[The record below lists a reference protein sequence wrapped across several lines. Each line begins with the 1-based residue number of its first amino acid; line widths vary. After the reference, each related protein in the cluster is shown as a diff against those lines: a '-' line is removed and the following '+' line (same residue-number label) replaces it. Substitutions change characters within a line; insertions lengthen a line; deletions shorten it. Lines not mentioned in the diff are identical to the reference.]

1 MRKSISPLL
10 RKSSGD
16 KVLVG
21 IAYFLTGLFAL
32 MCLLPLWMALC
43 ASLTNENV
51 LVREGYSL
59 WVPKLDFTAYRM
71 VFTGTDSVL
80 NAYLITIVTTIG
92 GTLLTLLLTGMLAYP
107 LSVKSLKYRG
117 GISLFLYF
125 TMLFNG
131 GLVANYILISRV
143 LNMRDSL
150 WVLIIPGA
158 LNAFNT
164 FLMRNYFQ
172 TLPEAMAESAKID
185 GASDVQIYFQIIL
198 PCAKPIFATIGLF
211 AAMGFWNEWYKVLL
225 FIDDSKL
232 YTLQYLI
239 MKLQRQVDF
248 LTSSMGAKAL
258 AAMGNVTLPT
268 IGVRMATAMVTIGPI
283 VLLYPFLQKYFIKGI
298 LIGSIKG

>member
-10 RKSSGD
+10 RKSRGD
-16 KVLVG
+16 KVLVA

-32 MCLLPLWMALC
+32 LCLMPLWMALC

-59 WVPKLDFTAYRM
+59 WVAQLDFTAYRM

-80 NAYLITIVTTIG
+80 NAYLITIITTIG

-107 LSVKSLKYRG
+107 LSVKSLKYRS
-117 GISLFLYF
+117 GISMFLYF

-143 LNMRDSL
+143 LNMRDTL
-150 WVLIIPGA
+150 WVLIVPGA

-185 GASDVQIYFQIIL
+185 GASDVQIYFRIIL